1 MIILSEYITK
11 RKKERMSRFNLNPY
25 LCKKGFYLTDCEFD
39 TDGLSTTID
48 RSGPY
53 KSLENAKKA
62 YVKAIKGKTALDIA
76 GLSVRGPEY
85 MRKNKFNDSQYE
97 TIWYSI
103 ADEWRKEFA

>member
-1 MIILSEYITK
+1 
-11 RKKERMSRFNLNPY
+11 MSRLNLNPY
-25 LCKKGFYLTDCEFD
+25 LCKKGFYLTDCEYD
-39 TDGLSTTID
+39 EDGLSSTID

-62 YVKAIKGKTALDIA
+62 YTKAIKGKTAFDIR

-85 MRKNKFNDSQYE
+85 IYKSKISNTEYP